1 MWSVL
6 RRVFVA
12 LPCTEVGNVATLGTF
27 FVLNYYSVT
36 IQWLHSTRVEA
47 YLLNKPDAFLLIG
60 FSHNTV

>member
-27 FVLNYYSVT
+27 FVLNYYSAT
-36 IQWLHSTRVEA
+36 IQ
-47 YLLNKPDAFLLIG
+47 
-60 FSHNTV
+60 